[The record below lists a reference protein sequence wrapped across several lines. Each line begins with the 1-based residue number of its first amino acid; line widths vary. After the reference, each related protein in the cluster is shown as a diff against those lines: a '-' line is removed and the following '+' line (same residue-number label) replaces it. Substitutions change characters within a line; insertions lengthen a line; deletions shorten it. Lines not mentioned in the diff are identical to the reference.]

1 MSKSSSQTPAPAAA
15 AAPAPDEG
23 SRKLVEKATILSADD
38 MRRAITRLSH
48 EILERNHGPD
58 GLVIAGIRTRGQYL
72 AERIV
77 AKLESI
83 EGVKVP
89 LGILDITLYRDDLR
103 TVAKQP
109 IVRSTEIP
117 VSIVDRHVI
126 LVDDVLYTG
135 RTVRAA
141 MTEVVDFGRPK
152 TIQLA
157 VLIDRGHREFPIR
170 ADYVGKNVP
179 TAANEIVKV
188 MFREVDGADRVVVCE
203 VEGDE

>member
-1 MSKSSSQTPAPAAA
+1 
-15 AAPAPDEG
+15 
-23 SRKLVEKATILSADD
+23 
-38 MRRAITRLSH
+38 
-48 EILERNHGPD
+48 
-58 GLVIAGIRTRGQYL
+58 VIAGIRTRGQYL

-77 AKLESI
+77 SKIREI
-83 EGVKVP
+83 EGVDVP

-109 IVRSTEIP
+109 VVRSTEIP
-117 VSIVDRHVI
+117 VSIVDRHVV

-141 MTEVVDFGRPK
+141 MDEIIDFGRPR

-157 VLIDRGHREFPIR
+157 VLVDRGHREFPIR

-179 TAANEIVKV
+179 TAANEVVKV
-188 MFREVDGADRVVVCE
+188 MFEETDGADQVIICE
-203 VEGDE
+203 LEDEE